1 MKGIVFTELFDMVEE
16 AHGYAAVDNLI
27 RNCKLS
33 TDGVYTSV
41 GTYPSSDMF
50 VLVGTLSEQLSTP
63 IPDLLFAFGGHLF
76 HTFTQKYQ
84 SFFQD
89 HTHAFDFLVTLHDH
103 IHVEVKKLYPDAELP
118 NFEYQRANN
127 QYMEMTYT
135 SERKMSDL
143 ANGLLHH
150 CLGYYDHRFKIE
162 KENVVK
168 DGSVVLFKIS
178 IL

>member
-1 MKGIVFTELFDMVEE
+1 MKGIVFTEFFEMVEE
-16 AHGYAAVDNLI
+16 AHGYETVDKLI
-27 RNCKLS
+27 ASCNLS
-33 TDGVYTSV
+33 TDGIYTSV

-50 VLVGTLSEQLSTP
+50 ELVQKLSDQSSTS

-118 NFEYQRANN
+118 SFAYQRTDNHS
-127 QYMEMTYT
+127 MEMTYS

-143 ANGLLHH
+143 AHGLLHH
-150 CLGYYDHRFKIE
+150 CLGYYDHRFSIE
-162 KENVVK
+162 KENIVE

-178 IL
+178 IV